1 MYDIPA
7 ESAPTPVPHD
17 MSCAHCGH
25 GLHVYLECGD
35 GCDCT
40 PHLMPGTA
48 ARPTGRRA
56 HPARTG
62 GTA

>member
-7 ESAPTPVPHD
+7 ETTTTPVPHD
-17 MSCAHCGH
+17 MACAYCGH

-48 ARPTGRRA
+48 A
-56 HPARTG
+56 
-62 GTA
+62 